1 MISHPYFG
9 GNFCLVYLR
18 PHLQLI
24 LSTISMKKIIV
35 IRGGP
40 GDEGPLDKD
49 EFALNDRRSSTMGP
63 P

>member
-1 MISHPYFG
+1 
-9 GNFCLVYLR
+9 
-18 PHLQLI
+18 
-24 LSTISMKKIIV
+24 MKKIIV

-63 P
+63 PQREVSNPIGNLFIKN